1 MRFLDPNRAVDLP
14 ALYEQAYVAGRKGE
28 VLALLREILPAVDD
42 FTYLPSGV
50 HISYAGRGAVP
61 AGVEGEGV
69 LAFLRLALELAGP
82 SEGLVLLEEPET
94 FQHPAS
100 LVRSAR
106 AMIAAVRRGM
116 QLVLTTH
123 SLELVDRLLDEA
135 QAQGL
140 PTDQLALFNLRLD
153 AGKLLSSRFDGESVL
168 DGRRILD
175 QDLR

>member
-1 MRFLDPNRAVDLP
+1 M
-14 ALYEQAYVAGRKGE
+14 
-28 VLALLREILPAVDD
+28 
-42 FTYLPSGV
+42 
-50 HISYAGRGAVP
+50 P

-106 AMIAAVRRGM
+106 AMVAAVRRGM

-135 QAQGL
+135 QARGL
-140 PTDQLALFNLRLD
+140 PTGQLALFNLRLD
-153 AGKLLSSRFDGESVL
+153 AGTLLSSRFDGESVL